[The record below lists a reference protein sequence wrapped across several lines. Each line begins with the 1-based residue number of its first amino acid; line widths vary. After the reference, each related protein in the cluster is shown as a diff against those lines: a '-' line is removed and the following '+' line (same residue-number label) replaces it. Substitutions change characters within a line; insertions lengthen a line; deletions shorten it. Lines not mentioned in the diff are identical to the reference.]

1 MRQRER
7 RVERDM
13 WKCSIIYCMFVISSV
28 PKLAVEKK
36 NIREKTL
43 LIYHK
48 TFQNFLTRLGYQMC
62 KSSVSFRAR
71 FQSFFLWSNI
81 VARWRRVRH
90 RKTSEKKAVRVI
102 RVVVMVRVQFCLLA
116 RMIISTRMSYVR
128 VCLAAVVQRFFF
140 SMREWAVSCLV
151 PDGNKVEQFNI
162 NIKCD

>member
-28 PKLAVEKK
+28 PKLAGEKE

-71 FQSFFLWSNI
+71 FQSFFVKQHCSAL
-81 VARWRRVRH
+81 A
-90 RKTSEKKAVRVI
+90 TSTTQKDEWKKAVRVI